1 MPKLRR
7 ISGNDLVNFFKKEG
21 FVVDRQNG
29 SHINLIKK
37 VEGTSQHL
45 IVPNHKELDRGMT
58 HGIYKQAREYLPEQE
73 LKKFFYTE

>member
-7 ISGNDLVNFFKKEG
+7 VSGNDLVNFFRKGG
-21 FVVDRQNG
+21 FTVDRQNG
-29 SHINLIKK
+29 SHIVLSRTIDGSKEN
-37 VEGTSQHL
+37 L

-58 HGIYKQAREYLPEQE
+58 HGIYKQAREYFPESE

>member
-7 ISGNDLVNFFKKEG
+7 ISGSDLIG
-21 FVVDRQNG
+21 FLEKQGFILNRQKG
-29 SHINLIKK
+29 SHMILSRI
-37 VEGTSQHL
+37 VEGVLEHL
-45 IVPNHKELDRGMT
+45 VVPNHKELDRGMT

>member
-7 ISGNDLVNFFKKEG
+7 ISASDLVNFFEKQG
-21 FVVDRQNG
+21 FVISRQNG
-29 SHINLIKK
+29 SHIILNRTT
-37 VEGTSQHL
+37 EDSSEHL
-45 IVPNHKELDRGMT
+45 VVPNHKELDRGMT